1 MSRKGL
7 MLVLGA
13 LAAFGPLSIDMYLP
27 GLPMIGVEYGQPT
40 AAVQQTL
47 TAFMIGSAFGQL
59 FYGPL
64 SDRFGRR
71 PPLLVGTVLYTLA
84 ALGCALS
91 SGLPALIALRLLQA
105 LGSSAGMVIAR
116 SVVRD
121 ISEPQE
127 AARRLS
133 TLMLIMGIA
142 PVLAPILG
150 GQLVTGFGWRSVFW
164 VLTAFGVVTTLLAA
178 VRLPETHDPH
188 RRSQGGFT
196 AVLRTYGLLL
206 RDRRFIGFALSGGF
220 VGAALFTYIS
230 ASSFVFIE
238 LRGLTPQQFSLV
250 FALNAAGLIGS
261 SQLNRLLLRRVSSFT
276 VIQRLLPLLVL
287 CGTALVAVT
296 LADVGGLPG
305 FMLPLFLCLAGY
317 GLISPNA
324 SALALS
330 DHGTR
335 AGAASALMGTLQM
348 AVGAIAGALVS
359 AFQQSSA
366 LPLALGVALSL
377 LAALLS
383 FTLLVGGRARPAAQ
397 PA

>member
-27 GLPMIGVEYGQPT
+27 GLPMIGVEYGLPT

-47 TAFMIGSAFGQL
+47 TAFMIGSAVGQL

-71 PPLLVGTVLYTLA
+71 PPLLVGTILYTIA

-91 SGLPALIALRLLQA
+91 ADLPALIALRLLQA

-121 ISEPQE
+121 TSPPQE
-127 AARRLS
+127 AARKLS

-142 PVLAPILG
+142 PIVAPILG
-150 GQLVTGFGWRSVFW
+150 SQLVTLLGWRSVFW
-164 VLTAFGVVTTLLAA
+164 VLAGFGALTTLLAA
-178 VRLPETHDPH
+178 WRLPETLQQ
-188 RRSQGGFT
+188 RAAGGFSQ
-196 AVLRTYGLLL
+196 VLATYGLLL
-206 RDRRFIGFALSGGF
+206 RDRRFLGYALSGGF
-220 VGAALFTYIS
+220 VGAALFSYIS

-238 LRGLTPQQFSLV
+238 LQGLTPQQFSFV
-250 FALNAAGLIGS
+250 FAGNAAGLIAS
-261 SQLNRLLLRRVSSFT
+261 SQLNRLLLQRVSSYHLL
-276 VIQRLLPLLVL
+276 QRMLPLLFAGGVL
-287 CGTALVAVT
+287 LAVNVAFGF
-296 LADVGGLPG
+296 GGLAG
-305 FMLPLFLCLAGY
+305 MLIPLFFCLAGY
-317 GLISPNA
+317 GLISPNSA
-324 SALALS
+324 ALALA
-330 DHGTR
+330 DHGSR

-348 AVGAIAGALVS
+348 ASGALAGALVS
-359 AFQQSSA
+359 AFQSDSA
-366 LPLALGVALSL
+366 LPFALGIAGAM

-383 FTLLVGGRARPAAQ
+383 FSLLVGSPPRPAVQ